1 MGPAQGSS
9 AGMDLGRGC
18 LITLR
23 SNNLSLIIMVIKVV
37 PAEIRKSSNIYTETI
52 ETELTKT
59 MTRCFNRHMIN
70 ALVSQPC

>member
-23 SNNLSLIIMVIKVV
+23 SNNLSLIIMVIK
-37 PAEIRKSSNIYTETI
+37 EFL
-52 ETELTKT
+52 ELRMLEGLDQK
-59 MTRCFNRHMIN
+59 MYRHRNVLYFQHLTRGN
-70 ALVSQPC
+70 LPL